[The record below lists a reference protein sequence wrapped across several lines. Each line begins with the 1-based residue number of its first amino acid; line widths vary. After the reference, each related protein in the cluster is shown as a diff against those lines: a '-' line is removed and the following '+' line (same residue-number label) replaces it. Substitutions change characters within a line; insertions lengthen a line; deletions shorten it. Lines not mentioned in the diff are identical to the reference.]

1 MTQIQCEIIDKMVNV
16 TLPPILDIPS
26 SEALRDSIQDALAP
40 GMTLK
45 LDSNQVEQLTTPGI
59 QMLLAVAECAMRRE
73 MMFKVANPS
82 EALIEAFK
90 DSGLFSQLMA
100 WDLE

>member
-1 MTQIQCEIIDKMVNV
+1 MTQIQCEMNNKVVNV
-16 TLPPILDIPS
+16 ALPSILDVPS
-26 SEALRDSIQDALAP
+26 SEALRDAILDSAAP
-40 GMTLK
+40 GSTLK
-45 LDSNQVEQLTTPGI
+45 LDSKEVEQLTTPGI
-59 QMLLAVAECAMRRE
+59 QVLLATAEWATRKE
-73 MMFKVANPS
+73 MAFKIANPS